1 MVMEFP
7 EVQGVMGM
15 HYARH
20 DGESETVAQAIEAH
34 YRPRYA
40 GDELPNSLEGCAVA
54 LADKLDT
61 LAGIFGIGQTPSGDR
76 DPFGLRRAAIRY
88 APNSR

>member
-1 MVMEFP
+1 ML
-7 EVQGVMGM
+7 
-15 HYARH
+15 AT

-61 LAGIFGIGQTPSGDR
+61 LAGIFWYWTNAI
-76 DPFGLRRAAIRY
+76 RRSRPVWVASCRHRY